1 MCIDCAKRRLRE
13 LEREHPR
20 GEAGWF
26 LCIADHGDHIHIRMN
41 GSGEHG
47 GDAGAWTQVPV
58 ARAPFE
64 ALLPRGTRLHIHERD
79 STTGHGCSPA
89 LLDSIHSVVLPSIAD
104 ADAADKA
111 GPDDLCPVCFDT
123 FSPGDQLAVLPCSHR
138 YHMACVRP
146 WLAKATT
153 CPACRLEV
161 TEEAVSAQK
170 GIFGGSEIPA
180 AAASVDAASAVGD
193 PRRTTV
199 TPDTRSAATR
209 FPSIAGAARAGQEQ
223 DRRSGSG
230 SGSETQTRR
239 RTWRNAFVRRP
250 AATRLNPG
258 S

>member
-1 MCIDCAKRRLRE
+1 MCIDCAKRKLRE

-146 WLAKATT
+146 WLEKAKT

-170 GIFGGSEIPA
+170 GIFGGGETPAA

-193 PRRTTV
+193 PRRAAV
-199 TPDTRSAATR
+199 PSAATR
-209 FPSIAGAARAGQEQ
+209 FPPLAGAARAGQEQ
-223 DRRSGSG
+223 EQYRRTGSG
-230 SGSETQTRR
+230 SGSDTQTRR

-250 AATRLNPG
+250 AATRLDPG
-258 S
+258 A